1 MSAPHLVR
9 RFFGALWPSAPS
21 PADDAWAAQVLLPEE
36 LLLFRRLP
44 NHDRR
49 HALRVGRRTER
60 ELGPETEP
68 RWIAAA
74 LLHDVGKYD
83 ADLSVPGRAVAT
95 LVAAGSSG
103 TRRVVR
109 WQDARG
115 LRGRISLYAQH
126 GELGADQIRRAGGRE
141 VAAEWS
147 AAHHHPEAW
156 AGLTI
161 PQAVVSALDRAD
173 QT

>member
-1 MSAPHLVR
+1 MNPGHLVR
-9 RFFGALWPSAPS
+9 RFVGALSPAAPS
-21 PADDAWAAQVLLPEE
+21 PADDAWAAQVLLSEE

-49 HALRVGRRTER
+49 HAVKVARRTER
-60 ELGPETEP
+60 ELGPESEP

-95 LVAAGSSG
+95 LAAAGSSG
-103 TRRVVR
+103 ARRVAR
-109 WQDARG
+109 WRGARG
-115 LRGRISLYAQH
+115 RRGSIALYAEH
-126 GELGADQIRRAGGRE
+126 GELGAEQIRRAGGRE
-141 VAAEWS
+141 EAAIWS
-147 AAHHHPEAW
+147 AAHHHPDTW
-156 AGLTI
+156 PDLPI
-161 PQAVVSALDRAD
+161 PQVVVHALDRAD

>member
-21 PADDAWAAQVLLPEE
+21 PADDAWAAQVSLPEE
-36 LLLFRRLP
+36 LLLYRRLP

-49 HALRVGRRTER
+49 HAIRVGRRAER
-60 ELGPETEP
+60 ELGPESES

-83 ADLSVPGRAVAT
+83 ADLSVPGRALAT
-95 LVAAGSSG
+95 LAAAGSSG
-103 TRRVVR
+103 SRRMAR
-109 WQDARG
+109 WQDAKG
-115 LRGRISLYAQH
+115 FRGRAVLYSVH
-126 GELGADQIRRAGGRE
+126 GELGAVEIRRAGGRDE
-141 VAAEWS
+141 AAVWS
-147 AAHHHPEAW
+147 AAHHHPDAW
-156 AGLTI
+156 PGLAI
-161 PQAVVSALDRAD
+161 PQAVIVALDRAD